1 MMPKQ
6 DRSYRALAQLIRRN
20 PVRNVEPVRRTGIA
34 DQIERRSLLLLND
47 QTQSGIWASALVVA
61 LTLLIA
67 PALPFAGWL
76 IAIALLRGA
85 SMVFHVFNTQRLGA
99 QIASGNL
106 QREAI
111 NRVTIGSGLATFLWG
126 ALTWPLDISSGLD
139 LMSFQII
146 TISLF
151 SICLLTVSSG
161 YYRPALIAALSG
173 GALGLAPKVV
183 QLSLHFGPMLIVSCV
198 AFLGTVFVFARQVG
212 RQSYGGIL
220 LDMRRQRMSQRLE
233 RANAALEEAL
243 ERATWLADRDDL
255 TQLRNRRAFGK
266 EVAPFLDR
274 FAHRR
279 FALLLLDIDHFK
291 QINDRFGHETGDG
304 VLMAVGTAL
313 RQWERDGTGRITGR
327 WGGEEF
333 IALVA
338 IRNNERAR
346 DFAEDL
352 RQRVEALGEQL
363 HWPDTVCL
371 TTSIGCA
378 PLVKAADF
386 DTALQRADQALYQAK
401 HAGRNRWKLA
411 A

>member
-1 MMPKQ
+1 MMPKR

-20 PVRNVEPVRRTGIA
+20 PVRNAEPVRRSGVA

-47 QTQSGIWASALVVA
+47 QAQSGSWASGLVVA

-67 PALPFAGWL
+67 PSLPNAGWL
-76 IAIALLRGA
+76 IAIALLRAA
-85 SMVFHVFNTQRLGA
+85 SLGCHIVNTQQLRV
-99 QIASGNL
+99 QIASG
-106 QREAI
+106 RPERKAI
-111 NRVTIGSGLATFLWG
+111 RRVVYGSGLATFLWG
-126 ALTWPLDISSGLD
+126 ALTWPLQISFGLD
-139 LMSFQII
+139 LMSFQIV

-151 SICLLTVSSG
+151 SICLLTVSAG
-161 YYRPALIAALSG
+161 YYRPALIAAVSG
-173 GALGLAPKVV
+173 GALGLAPKVL
-183 QLSLHFGPMLIVSCV
+183 QLTLHIGPILVISCI
-198 AFLGTVFVFARQVG
+198 AYLGTVFVFARQVG

-233 RANAALEEAL
+233 RTNVALKEAL
-243 ERATWLADRDDL
+243 DRTTWLAARDDL
-255 TQLRNRRAFGK
+255 TELRNRRAFES
-266 EVAPFLDR
+266 EVESLLAR

-291 QINDRFGHETGDG
+291 RINDRFGHETGDG

-313 RQWERDGTGRITGR
+313 RQWEGDGSGRLTGR

-338 IRNNERAR
+338 IRKGERAR

-352 RQRVEALGEQL
+352 RLRVEALGEQL
-363 HWPDTVCL
+363 HWPATVCL

-378 PLVKAADF
+378 PLAKADDF

-401 HAGRNRWKLA
+401 NSGRNRWKLA

>member
-1 MMPKQ
+1 MPKQ
-6 DRSYRALAQLIRRN
+6 DRSYRALAQLVRRN
-20 PVRNVEPVRRTGIA
+20 PVRNAEPARRAGIA

-47 QTQSGIWASALVVA
+47 QTESGTWASALVVV

-67 PALPFAGWL
+67 PNLHSGGWL
-76 IAIALLRGA
+76 VAIALLRAA
-85 SMVFHVFNTQRLGA
+85 SLGFHIFNTQRLRA
-99 QIASGNL
+99 QIASGNQ
-106 QREAI
+106 QRKAI
-111 NRVTIGSGLATFLWG
+111 RRVVIGSGLATFLWG

-161 YYRPALIAALSG
+161 YYRPALIAALTG
-173 GALGLAPKVV
+173 GALGLAPKVA
-183 QLSLHFGPMLIVSCV
+183 QLALHFGPMLVVSCV
-198 AFLGTVFVFARQVG
+198 AFLGTVFAFARQVG

-220 LDMRRQRMSQRLE
+220 LDMRRQRTSQRLE

-243 ERATWLADRDDL
+243 ARATWLADRDDL
-255 TQLRNRRAFGK
+255 TQLRNRRAFES

-274 FAHRR
+274 FVHRR

-338 IRNNERAR
+338 IRGSERAR

-378 PLVKAADF
+378 PLAKANEF
-386 DTALQRADQALYQAK
+386 DAALQRADQALYEAK
-401 HAGRNRWKLA
+401 HAGRNRCKLA